1 MTEGSYYTQVTIIG
15 GGISGAALLFMLS
28 RYTQIDSVTLFEKYD
43 KPATLN
49 SSAKAN
55 SQTLHIGDI
64 ETNYDFEK
72 AKKVSASSSMVANF
86 ITHFNYEGTIG
97 FRKPKMVLAVGEEEI
112 AKLKARYE
120 TFKTLFPYLELWEEE
135 ALESIE
141 PILTKGRK
149 EPILAMGAK
158 DKISTVDFGKLSQTF
173 IDLSQKEHC
182 TVNLNFGT
190 EVTQITKKWD
200 KFLIHTDKGE
210 YLSDVVV
217 VDAGVHS
224 LLLAHEMGYGEEYA
238 MLPIGG
244 SFYFAKTQLL
254 NAKVYTMQNPK
265 LPFAAVHGDP
275 DLTANWKTRF
285 GPTAFAM
292 MTLERYHHM
301 EILNLFDLLSLD
313 GSVLGVY
320 YDLMK
325 DEDIRA
331 YIMRN
336 FAHELPGIGNEFFIK
351 EVRKLIPSLN
361 SDDIEYAEGYGGM
374 RPQIIDKKAKKLL
387 LGEAKIDT
395 GKGIIFNMTPSP
407 GASSCLGNAF
417 EDAKILCDFLG
428 VDLLKRKIK
437 KELCDEKE
445 YCYINRQPHR

>member
-1 MTEGSYYTQVTIIG
+1 MRKGSYYTQVAIIG

-28 RYTQIDSVTLFEKYD
+28 RYTQIESVMLFEKYG

-64 ETNYDFEK
+64 ETNYDFGK
-72 AKKVSASSSMVANF
+72 AKKVSTSSSMVANF
-86 ITHFNYEGTIG
+86 ITHFNYEGSIG

-112 AKLKARYE
+112 AELKKRYSA
-120 TFKTLFPYLELWEEE
+120 FKTLFPYLELWDKG
-135 ALESIE
+135 ALEEIE
-141 PILTKGRK
+141 PMLTKGRK
-149 EPILAMGAK
+149 EPILAMGTK
-158 DKISTVDFGKLSQTF
+158 DKITTVDFEKLSQTF
-173 IDLSQKEHC
+173 IELSKDEHC
-182 TVNLNFGT
+182 AVDLKFNT
-190 EVTQITKKWD
+190 EVTHITKKWD

-210 YLSDVVV
+210 FMSDAVVV
-217 VDAGVHS
+217 NAGAHS
-224 LLLAHEMGYGEEYA
+224 LLLAHEMGYGDKYA

-254 NAKVYTMQNPK
+254 HAKVYTMQNPK

-275 DLTANWKTRF
+275 DLTANWRTRF

-292 MTLERYHHM
+292 MTLERYHDM

-313 GSVLGVY
+313 RSVLGVY

-336 FAHELPGIGNEFFIK
+336 FVHELPHIGNEFFIK
-351 EVRKLIPSLN
+351 EVRKLIPTLS
-361 SDDIEYAEGYGGM
+361 SDDIEYADGYGGM

>member
-1 MTEGSYYTQVTIIG
+1 MEKEGTYYTQVAIIG
-15 GGISGAALLFMLS
+15 GGISGTALLFMLS
-28 RYTQIDSVTLFEKYD
+28 RYTDIESVTLFEKYN

-64 ETNYDFEK
+64 ETNYDLKK
-72 AKKVSASSSMVANF
+72 AQKVSASSSMVANF
-86 ITHFNYEGTIG
+86 INHFNYEDTIG
-97 FRKPKMVLAVGEEEI
+97 FRKTKMVLAVGDEEI
-112 AKLKARYE
+112 SRLKERHK
-120 TFKTLFPYLELWEEE
+120 TFQSLFPYLELWDAKELE
-135 ALESIE
+135 AIE
-141 PILTKGRK
+141 PLLTKGRK
-149 EPILAMGAK
+149 EPIMALGVK
-158 DKISTVDFGKLSQTF
+158 DKITTVDFEKLSQIF
-173 IDLSQKEHC
+173 IKLSEDENCSVDLH
-182 TVNLNFGT
+182 FGT
-190 EVTQITKKWD
+190 EVTEISKKWD
-200 KFLIHTDKGE
+200 KFLIKTDRGE
-210 YLSDVVV
+210 FMSDVVV
-217 VDAGVHS
+217 VNAGAHS
-224 LLLAHEMGYGEEYA
+224 LLIAHEMGYGYDYA

-244 SFYFAKTQLL
+244 SFYFAKKQLL

-275 DLTANWKTRF
+275 DLTAEWKTRF

-292 MTLERYHHM
+292 LTLERYHAM

-313 GSVLGVY
+313 RSVLGVY

-325 DEDIRA
+325 DEEIRA

-336 FAHELPGIGNEFFIK
+336 FAHELPGIGNEFFIA
-351 EVRKLIPSLN
+351 EVQKIIPTLS
-361 SDDIEYAEGYGGM
+361 SDDIEYADGYGGM
-374 RPQIIDKKAKKLL
+374 RPQIIDKKARKLL

-395 GKGIIFNMTPSP
+395 GDGIIFNMTPSP

-417 EDAKILCDFLG
+417 KDAKILCKYLG

-445 YCYINRQPHR
+445 HCYINRQ

>member
-1 MTEGSYYTQVTIIG
+1 MEKEGSYYTQVAIIG
-15 GGISGAALLFMLS
+15 GGISGTALLFMLA
-28 RYTQIDSVTLFEKYD
+28 RYTNIESVTLFEKYD

-64 ETNYDFEK
+64 ETNYDLKK

-86 ITHFNYEGTIG
+86 ITHFNYEDTIG
-97 FRKPKMVLAVGEEEI
+97 FRKTKMVLAVGDKEI
-112 AKLKARYE
+112 IRLKERHE
-120 TFKTLFPYLELWEEE
+120 TFRSLFPYLELWDEKELEE
-135 ALESIE
+135 IE
-141 PILTKGRK
+141 PLLTKGRK
-149 EPILAMGAK
+149 APIMALGVK
-158 DKISTVDFGKLSQTF
+158 DKITTIDFEKLSQTF
-173 IDLSQKEHC
+173 IDLSQEEAC
-182 TVNLNFGT
+182 SVDLNFGA

-200 KFLIHTDKGE
+200 KFVIHTNRGE
-210 YLSDVVV
+210 FMSDVVAV
-217 VDAGVHS
+217 NAGAHS
-224 LLLAHEMGYGEEYA
+224 LLIAHEMGYGDDYA

-244 SFYFAKTQLL
+244 SFYFAKKQLL
-254 NAKVYTMQNPK
+254 NAKIYTMQNPK
-265 LPFAAVHGDP
+265 LPFAAVHGGP
-275 DLTANWKTRF
+275 DLTADWKTRF

-292 MTLERYHHM
+292 PKLERYHHM

-313 GSVLGVY
+313 SSVLGVY

-331 YIMRN
+331 YIIRN
-336 FAHELPGIGNEFFIK
+336 FAHELPGIGNEFFI
-351 EVRKLIPSLN
+351 EEAQKLIPTLH

-374 RPQIIDKKAKKLL
+374 RPQIIDKKAKTLL

-395 GKGIIFNMTPSP
+395 ATGIIFNMTPSP

-445 YCYINRQPHR
+445 YCYINRQ

>member
-1 MTEGSYYTQVTIIG
+1 MEKDGSYYTQVAVIG
-15 GGISGAALLFMLS
+15 GGISGTALLFMLS
-28 RYTQIDSVTLFEKYD
+28 RYTDIESVTLFEKYD

-64 ETNYDFEK
+64 ETNYDLEK

-86 ITHFNYEGTIG
+86 ITRFNYEETIG
-97 FRKPKMVLAVGEEEI
+97 FRKTKMVLAVGDEEI
-112 AKLKARYE
+112 TQLKKRHE
-120 TFKTLFPYLELWEEE
+120 TFQSLFPYLELWDEKELE
-135 ALESIE
+135 AIE
-141 PILTKGRK
+141 PLLTKGRK
-149 EPILAMGAK
+149 EPIMALGAK
-158 DKISTVDFGKLSQTF
+158 DKITTVDFEKLSQTF
-173 IDLSQKEHC
+173 IDLSQEEVC
-182 TVNLNFGT
+182 SVDLNFGT
-190 EVTQITKKWD
+190 EVTEITKKWD
-200 KFLIHTDKGE
+200 KFVIHTNRGE
-210 YLSDVVV
+210 FMSDVVV
-217 VDAGVHS
+217 VNAGAHS
-224 LLLAHEMGYGEEYA
+224 LLIAHEMGYGDDYA
-238 MLPIGG
+238 LLPIGG
-244 SFYFAKTQLL
+244 SFYFAKKQLL

-275 DLTANWKTRF
+275 DLTAGWKTRF

-292 MTLERYHHM
+292 PQLERYHHI

-313 GSVLGVY
+313 QNVLAVY

-325 DEDIRA
+325 DDDIRA
-331 YIMRN
+331 YIIRN

-351 EVRKLIPSLN
+351 EVHKIIPTLS
-361 SDDIEYAEGYGGM
+361 SDEIEYAEGYGGM
-374 RPQIIDKKAKKLL
+374 RPQIIDKKEKKLL

-417 EDAKILCDFLG
+417 EDAKIVCKFLG
-428 VDLLKRKIK
+428 VDILKRKIK

-445 YCYINRQPHR
+445 HCYINRQ

>member
-1 MTEGSYYTQVTIIG
+1 MKKEGSYYTQVTIIG
-15 GGISGAALLFMLS
+15 GGISGTALLFMLS
-28 RYTQIDSVTLFEKYD
+28 RYTDIESITLFEKYD

-64 ETNYDFEK
+64 ETNYDLKK
-72 AKKVSASSSMVANF
+72 AEKVSASSSMVANF
-86 ITHFNYEGTIG
+86 INHFNYEDTIG
-97 FRKPKMVLAVGEEEI
+97 FRKTKMVLAVGEEEI
-112 AKLKARYE
+112 IRLKERHE
-120 TFKTLFPYLELWEEE
+120 TFQTLFPYLELWDEKE
-135 ALESIE
+135 LEVIE
-141 PILTKGRK
+141 PLLTKGRK
-149 EPILAMGAK
+149 ESIMALGVK
-158 DKISTVDFGKLSQTF
+158 DKITTIDFEKLSQTF
-173 IDLSQKEHC
+173 IELSQEETCSVDLK
-182 TVNLNFGT
+182 FGT
-190 EVTQITKKWD
+190 EVIEITKKWD
-200 KFLIHTDKGE
+200 KFVIHTDRGE
-210 YLSDVVV
+210 FISDVVV
-217 VDAGVHS
+217 VNAGAHS
-224 LLLAHEMGYGEEYA
+224 LLIAHEMGYGDDYA

-244 SFYFAKTQLL
+244 SFYFAKKQLL
-254 NAKVYTMQNPK
+254 GAKVYTMQNPK

-275 DLTANWKTRF
+275 DLTAEWKTRF

-292 MTLERYHHM
+292 LTLERYHNM

-313 GSVLGVY
+313 SSVLGVY

-331 YIMRN
+331 YIIRN
-336 FAHELPGIGNEFFIK
+336 FAHELPGIGNEFFIE
-351 EVRKLIPSLN
+351 EVQKLIPTLH

-374 RPQIIDKKAKKLL
+374 RPQIIDKKEKKLL
-387 LGEAKIDT
+387 LGEAKINT

-417 EDAKILCDFLG
+417 EDAKILCNFLG

-445 YCYINRQPHR
+445 HCYINRQ

>member
-1 MTEGSYYTQVTIIG
+1 MKKKGSYYTQVAIIG
-15 GGISGAALLFMLS
+15 GGISGTALLFMLA
-28 RYTQIDSVTLFEKYD
+28 RYTDIESVTLFEKYN

-64 ETNYDFEK
+64 ETNYDLEK
-72 AKKVSASSSMVANF
+72 ATKVSASSSMVANF
-86 ITHFNYEGTIG
+86 IHHFNYENTIG
-97 FRKPKMVLAVGEEEI
+97 FRKTKMVLAVGDEEI
-112 AKLKARYE
+112 SRLKERHQ
-120 TFKTLFPYLELWEEE
+120 TFQSLFPYLELWEEKE
-135 ALESIE
+135 LKQIE
-141 PILTKGRK
+141 PLLTKGRK
-149 EPILAMGAK
+149 EPIMALGVK
-158 DKISTVDFGKLSQTF
+158 DKITTIDFEKLSQTF
-173 IDLSQKEHC
+173 ITLSKEEVC
-182 TVNLNFGT
+182 SVDLNFGT
-190 EVTQITKKWD
+190 EVTKITKKWD
-200 KFLIHTDKGE
+200 KFLIHTDRGE
-210 YLSDVVV
+210 FISDVVV
-217 VDAGVHS
+217 VNAGAHS
-224 LLLAHEMGYGEEYA
+224 LLIAHEMGYGDDYA

-244 SFYFAKTQLL
+244 SFYFAKKHLL
-254 NAKVYTMQNPK
+254 SAKVYTMQNPK

-275 DLTANWKTRF
+275 DLTDEWKTRF

-292 MTLERYHHM
+292 PKLERYHNM

-313 GSVLGVY
+313 KSVLGVY

-325 DEDIRA
+325 DDEIRA

-351 EVRKLIPSLN
+351 EVQKLIPTLH

-395 GKGIIFNMTPSP
+395 GTGIIFNMTPSP

-417 EDAKILCDFLG
+417 EDAKILCKFLG
-428 VDLLKRKIK
+428 VDLLKKKIK

-445 YCYINRQPHR
+445 HCYINRQ

>member
-1 MTEGSYYTQVTIIG
+1 MEKEGSYYTQVAIVG
-15 GGISGAALLFMLS
+15 GGISGTALLFMLA
-28 RYTQIDSVTLFEKYD
+28 RYTNIESVTLFEKYD

-64 ETNYDFEK
+64 ETNYDLKK

-86 ITHFNYEGTIG
+86 ITHFNYEDTIG
-97 FRKPKMVLAVGEEEI
+97 FRKTKMVLAVGDEEI
-112 AKLKARYE
+112 SRLKERHE
-120 TFKTLFPYLELWEEE
+120 TFKTLFPYLELWDAKE
-135 ALESIE
+135 LGSIE
-141 PILTKGRK
+141 PLLTKGRK
-149 EPILAMGAK
+149 EPIIALGAK
-158 DKISTVDFGKLSQTF
+158 DKITTVDFEKLSQTF
-173 IDLSQKEHC
+173 IDLSQEEIC
-182 TVNLNFGT
+182 SVDLNFST

-200 KFLIHTDKGE
+200 KFVIHTNRGE
-210 YLSDVVV
+210 FMSDAVVV
-217 VDAGVHS
+217 NAGAHS
-224 LLLAHEMGYGEEYA
+224 LLIAHEMGYGDDYA

-244 SFYFAKTQLL
+244 SFYFAKKQLL

-275 DLTANWKTRF
+275 DLTADWKTRF

-292 MTLERYHHM
+292 PKLERYHNM

-313 GSVLGVY
+313 SSVLGVY

-331 YIMRN
+331 YIIRN
-336 FAHELPGIGNEFFIK
+336 FAHELPGIGNEFFI
-351 EVRKLIPSLN
+351 EEAQKLIPTLC

-374 RPQIIDKKAKKLL
+374 RPQIIDKKEKKLL

-395 GKGIIFNMTPSP
+395 GTGIIFNMTPSP

-445 YCYINRQPHR
+445 YCYINRQ

>member
-1 MTEGSYYTQVTIIG
+1 MEKEGSYYTQVAIIG
-15 GGISGAALLFMLS
+15 GGISGTALLFMLS
-28 RYTQIDSVTLFEKYD
+28 RYTNIESVTLFEKYD

-64 ETNYDFEK
+64 ETNYDLKK

-86 ITHFNYEGTIG
+86 INHFNYEDTIG
-97 FRKPKMVLAVGEEEI
+97 FRKTKMVLAVGDEEI
-112 AKLKARYE
+112 IRLKERHK
-120 TFKTLFPYLELWEEE
+120 TFRSLFPYLELWDGKE
-135 ALESIE
+135 LKKIE
-141 PILTKGRK
+141 PLLTKGRK
-149 EPILAMGAK
+149 EPIIALGVK
-158 DKISTVDFGKLSQTF
+158 DKITTIDFGKLSQTF
-173 IDLSQKEHC
+173 IDLSQEEAC
-182 TVNLNFGT
+182 NVDLNFDT
-190 EVTQITKKWD
+190 EVTEITKKWD
-200 KFLIHTDKGE
+200 KFVIHTDRGE
-210 YLSDVVV
+210 FMSDVVV
-217 VDAGVHS
+217 VNAGAHS
-224 LLLAHEMGYGEEYA
+224 LLIAHEMGYGDDYA

-244 SFYFAKTQLL
+244 SFYFTKKELL

-275 DLTANWKTRF
+275 DLTADWKTRF

-292 MTLERYHHM
+292 PKLERYHNM

-313 GSVLGVY
+313 SSVLGVY

-331 YIMRN
+331 YIIRN
-336 FAHELPGIGNEFFIK
+336 FAHELPGIGNEFFIE
-351 EVRKLIPSLN
+351 EVQKLIPTLDSN
-361 SDDIEYAEGYGGM
+361 DIEYAEGYGGM
-374 RPQIIDKKAKKLL
+374 RPQIIDKKAKTLL

-428 VDLLKRKIK
+428 VDILKRKIK

-445 YCYINRQPHR
+445 YCYINRQ

>member
-1 MTEGSYYTQVTIIG
+1 MIEGSYYTQVAIIG
-15 GGISGAALLFMLS
+15 GGISGTALLFMLS
-28 RYTQIDSVTLFEKYD
+28 RYTQIESVTLFEKYD

-97 FRKPKMVLAVGEEEI
+97 FRKAKMVLAVGEEEI
-112 AKLKARYE
+112 AELQTRYE
-120 TFKTLFPYLELWEEE
+120 TFKTLFPYLELWDEEV
-135 ALESIE
+135 LENIE
-141 PILTKGRK
+141 PLLTKGRK
-149 EPILAMGAK
+149 EPILAMGTK

-173 IDLSQKEHC
+173 IELSQKEHC
-182 TVNLNFGT
+182 TIDLNFGT
-190 EVTQITKKWD
+190 EVTQISKKWD
-200 KFLIHTDKGE
+200 KFLIHTDRGE
-210 YLSDVVV
+210 FLSDFVV
-217 VDAGVHS
+217 VDAGAHS
-224 LLLAHEMGYGEEYA
+224 LLLAHEMGYGDDYA

-275 DLTANWKTRF
+275 DLTANWRTRF

-292 MTLERYHHM
+292 MTLERYHNM

-313 GSVLGVY
+313 RSVLGVY

-336 FAHELPGIGNEFFIK
+336 FTHELPGIGNAFFIE
-351 EVRKLIPSLN
+351 EVQKLIPSLS
-361 SDDIEYAEGYGGM
+361 SDDIEYADGYGGM
-374 RPQIIDKKAKKLL
+374 RPQIIDKKERKLL

-395 GKGIIFNMTPSP
+395 GTGIIFNMTPSP

-445 YCYINRQPHR
+445 YCYLNQ

>member
-1 MTEGSYYTQVTIIG
+1 MEKEGSYYTQVAIIG
-15 GGISGAALLFMLS
+15 GGISGTALLFILS
-28 RYTQIDSVTLFEKYD
+28 RYTNIESVTLFEKYD

-64 ETNYDFEK
+64 ETNYDLKK

-86 ITHFNYEGTIG
+86 ITHFNYEDTIG
-97 FRKPKMVLAVGEEEI
+97 FRKTKMVLAVGEEEI
-112 AKLKARYE
+112 TRLKERHE
-120 TFKTLFPYLELWEEE
+120 TFKTLFPYLELWDEKE
-135 ALESIE
+135 LGDIE
-141 PILTKGRK
+141 PLLVKGRK
-149 EPILAMGAK
+149 EPIMALGAK
-158 DKISTVDFGKLSQTF
+158 DKITTVDFGKLSQIF
-173 IDLSQKEHC
+173 IDLSKEETC
-182 TVNLNFGT
+182 SVDLNFDT

-200 KFLIHTDKGE
+200 KFVIHTDRGE
-210 YLSDVVV
+210 FISDVVV
-217 VDAGVHS
+217 VNAGAHS
-224 LLLAHEMGYGEEYA
+224 LLIAHEMGYGDDYA

-244 SFYFAKTQLL
+244 SFYFAKKQLL

-275 DLTANWKTRF
+275 DLTAGWKTRF

-292 MTLERYHHM
+292 LKLERYHNM

-331 YIMRN
+331 YIIRN
-336 FAHELPGIGNEFFIK
+336 FVHELPGIGNEFFIE
-351 EVRKLIPSLN
+351 EVQKLIPTLD

-374 RPQIIDKKAKKLL
+374 RPQIIDKKAKTLL

-445 YCYINRQPHR
+445 YCYINRQ

>member
-1 MTEGSYYTQVTIIG
+1 MEKEGSYYAQVAIIG
-15 GGISGAALLFMLS
+15 GGISGTALLFMLS
-28 RYTQIDSVTLFEKYD
+28 RYTNIESVTLFEKYN

-64 ETNYDFEK
+64 ETNYDLEK

-86 ITHFNYEGTIG
+86 INHFNYEDTIG
-97 FRKPKMVLAVGEEEI
+97 FRKTKMVLAVGGEEI
-112 AKLKARYE
+112 TRLKERHK
-120 TFKTLFPYLELWEEE
+120 TFQSLFPYLELWDEKELEE
-135 ALESIE
+135 IE
-141 PILTKGRK
+141 PLLTKGRK
-149 EPILAMGAK
+149 EPIMALGVK
-158 DKISTVDFGKLSQTF
+158 DKITTIDFEKLSQTF
-173 IDLSQKEHC
+173 IDLSQEETC
-182 TVNLNFGT
+182 SVDLNFGT
-190 EVTQITKKWD
+190 EVTEITKKWD
-200 KFLIHTDKGE
+200 KFVIHTDRGE
-210 YLSDVVV
+210 FMSDVVV
-217 VDAGVHS
+217 VNAGAHS
-224 LLLAHEMGYGEEYA
+224 LLIAHEMGYGADYA

-244 SFYFAKTQLL
+244 SFYFAKKQLL

-275 DLTANWKTRF
+275 DLTADWKTRF

-292 MTLERYHHM
+292 LSLERYHHV

-313 GSVLGVY
+313 RSVLGVY

-325 DEDIRA
+325 DEEIRN
-331 YIMRN
+331 YIIRN
-336 FAHELPGIGNEFFIK
+336 FAHELPGIGNEFFI
-351 EVRKLIPSLN
+351 EEAQKLIPSLH

-374 RPQIIDKKAKKLL
+374 RPQIIDKKAKTLL

-445 YCYINRQPHR
+445 YCYINRQ